1 MGKFMLIS
9 SFTMTGM
16 VLQLLISLLF
26 PIGLL
31 IYLRKK
37 QLFSWKPLGVG
48 IFIFILFSQ
57 VLEKALHVIMID
69 KSGTSLKWTDS
80 AVWFVL
86 YGTLAA
92 GIFEEF
98 GRYVGFKWMLKKQ
111 RDYKDGLSFGLG
123 HGGIE
128 AILIG
133 VLGAVNAIILASLIN
148 SGVFDHTIA
157 PTLPAEQAALLKER
171 IQETSFIMYV
181 LFGIERIFA
190 ISFHIAMSL
199 LVLLGV
205 REKRFIFVIY
215 AVLLH
220 ALMDV
225 MSALYQTGIV
235 TNIWIVEAIVWIF
248 GIAAFVFTRR
258 IRKRFQQ

>member
-1 MGKFMLIS
+1 MIS
-9 SFTMTGM
+9 AFTMAGM
-16 VLQLLISLLF
+16 VVQLLISLFF

-31 IYLRKK
+31 LYLRKK
-37 QLFSWKPLGVG
+37 QLFSWKPFGVG
-48 IFIFILFSQ
+48 VLIFILFSQ
-57 VLEKALHVIMID
+57 ILEKALHVVMID
-69 KSGTSLKWTDS
+69 ASGTSLKWTGS
-80 AVWFVL
+80 VVWFVV
-86 YGTLAA
+86 YATLAA

-133 VLGAVNAIILASLIN
+133 VLGAVNALILAILIH
-148 SGVFDHTIA
+148 SGAFDHTIA
-157 PTLPAEQAALLKER
+157 STLPKEQADLLKER
-171 IQETSFIMYV
+171 IQDTPFIMYV
-181 LFGIERIFA
+181 LGGIERVFA

-205 REKRFIFVIY
+205 REQRFVFVIY
-215 AVLLH
+215 AILLH

-225 MSALYQTGIV
+225 MPALYQAGVV
-235 TNIWIVEAIVWIF
+235 TNIWLVEAVVWIF
-248 GIAAFVFTRR
+248 GMAAFMFTRR
-258 IRKRFQQ
+258 IGGKFQD

>member
-1 MGKFMLIS
+1 MGEFILIS

-16 VLQLLISLLF
+16 VIQLLISLLF

-48 IFIFILFSQ
+48 ILIFILFSQ
-57 VLEKALHVIMID
+57 VLEKALHFVMID
-69 KSGTSLKWTDS
+69 ASGPSLKWTDS
-80 AVWFVL
+80 VFLFVL

-92 GIFEEF
+92 GIFEEL
-98 GRYVGFKWMLKKQ
+98 GRYFGFKWMLKNN
-111 RDYKDGLSFGLG
+111 REYKDGLSFGLG

-133 VLGAVNAIILASLIN
+133 TLGAINALVLANLVN
-148 SGVFDHTIA
+148 SGAFDATVA
-157 PTLPAEQAALLKER
+157 PALPAEQAAFLKER
-171 IQETSFIMYV
+171 V
-181 LFGIERIFA
+181 LNTGFDEYLLAGIERMAA

-199 LVLLGV
+199 LVLLGI
-205 REKRFIFVIY
+205 RQSRFIFVIY
-215 AVLLH
+215 AILLH

-225 MSALYQTGIV
+225 VPALYQTGVV
-235 TNIWIVEAIVWIF
+235 TNVWIAEAVILLF
-248 GIAAFVFTRR
+248 GIAAFMFTLK
-258 IRKRFQQ
+258 IRKRFQV

>member
-1 MGKFMLIS
+1 MIS
-9 SFTMTGM
+9 ALTMSGM
-16 VLQLLISLLF
+16 VIQLLVSFLF

-37 QLFSWKPLGVG
+37 QLFSWKPFGVG
-48 IFIFILFSQ
+48 ILVFIVFSQ
-57 VLEKALHVIMID
+57 ILERVLHALMID
-69 KSGTSLKWTDS
+69 ANGTSLKWTDS
-80 AVWFVL
+80 VFLFVL
-86 YGTLAA
+86 YATLAA
-92 GIFEEF
+92 GIFEEL
-98 GRYVGFKWMLKKQ
+98 GRYFSFKWMLKNN
-111 RDYKDGLSFGLG
+111 REYKDGLSFGLG

>member
-1 MGKFMLIS
+1 MRMIS
-9 SFTMTGM
+9 ALTMSGM
-16 VLQLLISLLF
+16 VIQLLVSFLF

-37 QLFSWKPLGVG
+37 QLFSWKPFGVG
-48 IFIFILFSQ
+48 ILVFIVFSQ
-57 VLEKALHVIMID
+57 ILERVLHALMID
-69 KSGTSLKWTDS
+69 ANGTSLKWTDS
-80 AVWFVL
+80 VFLFVL
-86 YGTLAA
+86 YATLAA
-92 GIFEEF
+92 GIFEEL
-98 GRYVGFKWMLKKQ
+98 GRYFSFKWMLKNN
-111 RDYKDGLSFGLG
+111 REYKDGLSFGLG